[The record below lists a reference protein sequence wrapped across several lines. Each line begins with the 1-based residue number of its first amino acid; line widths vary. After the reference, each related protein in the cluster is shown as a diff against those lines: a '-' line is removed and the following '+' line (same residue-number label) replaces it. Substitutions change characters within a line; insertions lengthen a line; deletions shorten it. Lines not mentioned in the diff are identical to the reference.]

1 MSYNLAGICLSI
13 TVMIAMLIAFR
24 FVNDFSTVR
33 NKADKHG
40 LKGRWATPDM
50 YYMFRDKVLQTKLGN
65 YRGDEF
71 SIMFDPQI
79 TKSVLRQVLANLD
92 YPDIRL
98 LRNRA
103 DNTITFIVLVEGYL
117 YRMTFILNFMTSF
130 HGEYC
135 DDATLRRQLYRET
148 VEFMEQYQGWTRTQR
163 IVKMAEEELLHA
175 KVAQ

>member
-1 MSYNLAGICLSI
+1 MELPVRCILGAIILMALLVCLFKAV
-13 TVMIAMLIAFR
+13 T
-24 FVNDFSTVR
+24 NDA
-33 NKADKHG
+33 KEKGKEKYG

-79 TKSVLRQVLANLD
+79 TKSVLRQVLTNLD

-148 VEFMEQYQGWTRTQR
+148 VEFMEQYQSWTRVQR
-163 IVKMAEEELLHA
+163 IVKIAEEELLHA